1 MWMGAKKPFPRPS
14 LDVLPSYSRALNNN
28 WHCWQPRV
36 DMWSSRCYWALLV
49 FKFLCLKLLVHDS
62 FGSLPTRFIHHQ
74 LFSDIESDL
83 EVKYSFEYAEH
94 QNSWLVESAILKCFW
109 PKVKCFFVR
118 KREFHSAKFK
128 WLPSGYLYMQGD
140 LFECGDIH
148 PHPGPLTCR
157 SAVRHDSSRR
167 KCKEC
172 DRTIASNHRCGL
184 TLDAAV

>member
-1 MWMGAKKPFPRPS
+1 
-14 LDVLPSYSRALNNN
+14 
-28 WHCWQPRV
+28 
-36 DMWSSRCYWALLV
+36 MWSSRCYWALLV

-172 DRTIASNHRCGL
+172 DQTIASNHCATRCDCCSMWSHIGCGGVTPKQYL
-184 TLDAAV
+184 ILQSSCVCHSQSIGTEKP

>member
-1 MWMGAKKPFPRPS
+1 
-14 LDVLPSYSRALNNN
+14 
-28 WHCWQPRV
+28 
-36 DMWSSRCYWALLV
+36 MWSSRCYWALLV

-83 EVKYSFEYAEH
+83 EVKYSFEYTEH